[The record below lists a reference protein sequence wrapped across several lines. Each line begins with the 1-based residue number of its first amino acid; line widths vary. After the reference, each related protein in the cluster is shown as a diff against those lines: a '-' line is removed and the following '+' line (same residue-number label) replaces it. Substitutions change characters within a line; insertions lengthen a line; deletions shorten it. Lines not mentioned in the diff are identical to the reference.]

1 MIKKLS
7 LQISGNVNVK
17 KTIFVEMGKYC
28 LDLSKL
34 VFGGVILTAI
44 MDSALNRTF
53 LILSGTF
60 AVMIFIVIG
69 VLVMYL
75 TSSKNETI

>member
-1 MIKKLS
+1 M
-7 LQISGNVNVK
+7 SGNVNVK

-34 VFGGVILTAI
+34 VFLGGGVILTAI

>member
-1 MIKKLS
+1 M
-7 LQISGNVNVK
+7 SGNVNVK

-34 VFGGVILTAI
+34 VFWGGVILTAI